1 MNRNARNDRPSQGI
15 SNNISSLRSFHNQ
28 WYKNLARK
36 SWQGFRTCHETV
48 TLLFH
53 ISFNNYHRKHLVTG
67 KVKPHM
73 YLIQDVHSKNKIS
86 SFKKNLVS
94 NKIYNFIF
102 WNENERKHD
111 QPLFIYTLNFH
122 NCIITLLTKY
132 TNSIRNAILLWY
144 WKFL

>member
-1 MNRNARNDRPSQGI
+1 MQEMIVLFLIIFQVSDRFIINDIKIQPE
-15 SNNISSLRSFHNQ
+15 
-28 WYKNLARK
+28 K
-36 SWQGFRTCHETV
+36 SWQGFRTRHETV

-132 TNSIRNAILLWY
+132 TNSIRNAILL
-144 WKFL
+144 

>member
-1 MNRNARNDRPSQGI
+1 MQEMIVFHYHTVFLIIFQVSDRFIINDIKIQPE
-15 SNNISSLRSFHNQ
+15 
-28 WYKNLARK
+28 K
-36 SWQGFRTCHETV
+36 SWQGFRTRHETV

-73 YLIQDVHSKNKIS
+73 YLIQDVHSKNKIC
-86 SFKKNLVS
+86 SFKNENLVS

-111 QPLFIYTLNFH
+111 HPLFIYTLNFH

-132 TNSIRNAILLWY
+132 TNSIRNAILL
-144 WKFL
+144 

>member
-1 MNRNARNDRPSQGI
+1 MQEMIVHHKVFLIIFQVSDRFIINDIKIQPE
-15 SNNISSLRSFHNQ
+15 
-28 WYKNLARK
+28 K

-132 TNSIRNAILLWY
+132 TNSIRNAILL
-144 WKFL
+144 

>member
-1 MNRNARNDRPSQGI
+1 MQEMI
-15 SNNISSLRSFHNQ
+15 VFHNHTVFLIIFQ
-28 WYKNLARK
+28 VSDRFIINDIKIQPEK
-36 SWQGFRTCHETV
+36 SWQGFRTRHETV

-132 TNSIRNAILLWY
+132 TNSIRNAILL
-144 WKFL
+144 

>member
-1 MNRNARNDRPSQGI
+1 MNRNARNDRLI
-15 SNNISSLRSFHNQ
+15 HNHTVFLIIFQ
-28 WYKNLARK
+28 VSDRFIINDIKIQPEK

-132 TNSIRNAILLWY
+132 TNSIRNAILL
-144 WKFL
+144 